1 MRKRRRRVRV
11 LVYVGL
17 LPFVLFA
24 VLPFYWMAVTS
35 VKTDAETY
43 DLRAVPFVIRHGVT
57 WAHYAFLV
65 QQTPFLLW
73 YRNTVIVSLLA
84 TLGSATVAVLA
95 AYSIVRIRFPGSD
108 PVALGT
114 FLTYLVP
121 PTLLFVPLSEVVGRL
136 HLIDSY
142 WALVLT
148 YPTFI
153 VPLCTWLLIGYFRSI
168 PTELEDSALVDG
180 ATRLGALV
188 RIVLPVAV
196 PGVLTTVLL
205 GFTLSWGNL
214 IYPLAFT
221 ASTPQKV
228 LTVGL
233 LTELVRGDVF
243 YWGSLMAGALLASVP
258 VVVAYSFFTSYFV
271 SGWTAGATKG

>member
-1 MRKRRRRVRV
+1 VRRL
-11 LVYVGL
+11 LVYAGL
-17 LPFVLFA
+17 APFVAFA

-35 VKTDAETY
+35 LKTDAETY
-43 DLRAVPFVIRHGVT
+43 NLQAMPFLIRHGIT
-57 WAHYAFLV
+57 GEHYALLF

-73 YRNTVIVSLLA
+73 YRNTVAVSVLA
-84 TLGSATVAVLA
+84 TLGSAAIAVLA
-95 AYSIVRIRFPGSD
+95 AYSIVRIRFWGSD
-108 PVALGT
+108 GVAVGT

-153 VPLCTWLLIGYFRSI
+153 VPLCTWLLIGYFRGI
-168 PTELEDSALVDG
+168 PRELEESAMVDG
-180 ATRLGALV
+180 ATRLAALV
-188 RIVLPVAV
+188 RVVLPVAV

-221 ASTPQKV
+221 SSTPQKV

-243 YWGSLMAGALLASVP
+243 YWGSLMAAALLASVP
-258 VVVAYSFFTSYFV
+258 IALAYSFFTSYFV